1 MATIVSPSHFSPVED
16 AENIK
21 KACQGS
27 TLSSFRLVT
36 HSSFGYYPPFLSWVS
51 GFGTDEKAIISILG
65 HRNLFQRK
73 LIRQAYQEIYHEDLI
88 HQLKSELSG
97 DFEKAICLWVLDP
110 PERDALLANLALQKP
125 VPDCKV
131 LVEIACMRS
140 PEDLLATRRAYRCLY
155 KRSLEED
162 LASRTTGDIRKL
174 LVATVSA
181 YKYDG
186 DEIDETLAHSEAAI
200 LHDEILDKAVGHEE
214 TIRVIS
220 TRTSVQLCAIFNR
233 YKDVYGRS
241 ITKDILSHPTNEYL
255 SALRAAIRCTKNP
268 NRYYA
273 KVLRNAIN
281 TAGTDEDALT
291 RVIVTRAE
299 KDLKNITELYHKRNN
314 ESLDQAIAKE
324 TSRDYKAFLLALLG
338 HGGI

>member
-1 MATIVSPSHFSPVED
+1 MATIVSPPHFSPVED

-21 KACQGS
+21 KACQ
-27 TLSSFRLVT
+27 
-36 HSSFGYYPPFLSWVS
+36 

-174 LVATVSA
+174 LVATASA

-186 DEIDETLAHSEAAI
+186 EEIDETLAHSEAAI
-200 LHDEILDKAVGHEE
+200 LHDEILGKAVDHEE

-220 TRTSVQLCAIFNR
+220 TRSNVQLCAIFNR
-233 YKDVYGRS
+233 YKDIYGRS
-241 ITKDILSHPTNEYL
+241 ITKDT
-255 SALRAAIRCTKNP
+255 SADFSQLNVANSDSKDEQIRLFVMKISVAP
-268 NRYYA
+268 DFA
-273 KVLRNAIN
+273 
-281 TAGTDEDALT
+281 
-291 RVIVTRAE
+291 
-299 KDLKNITELYHKRNN
+299 
-314 ESLDQAIAKE
+314 
-324 TSRDYKAFLLALLG
+324 
-338 HGGI
+338 

>member
-1 MATIVSPSHFSPVED
+1 MATIVCPPHFSPVVD
-16 AENIK
+16 AESIK
-21 KACQGS
+21 KACQG
-27 TLSSFRLVT
+27 
-36 HSSFGYYPPFLSWVS
+36 W
-51 GFGTDEKAIISILG
+51 GTDEKTIISILG

-97 DFEKAICLWVLDP
+97 DFERAICLWVLDP
-110 PERDALLANLALQKP
+110 PERDAHLANLALQKP
-125 VPDCKV
+125 GLDYKV

-140 PEDLLATRRAYRCLY
+140 PEDLLAARRAYRCLY

-174 LVATVSA
+174 LVAMATA

-186 DEIDETLAHSEAAI
+186 EEVDEVLAQSEASI
-200 LHDEILDKAVGHEE
+200 LHDEIRGNAVDHEE
-214 TIRVIS
+214 TISVLS
-220 TRTSVQLCAIFNR
+220 TRSSVQLSAIFNS
-233 YKDVYGRS
+233 YKDIYGRS
-241 ITKDILSHPTNEYL
+241 ITKDLLKHPTNEYL
-255 SALRAAIRCTKNP
+255 SALRAAIRCIKNP

-281 TAGTDEDALT
+281 TVGTDEDALT

-299 KDLKNITELYHKRNN
+299 KDLKKITELYRKRNN
-314 ESLDQAIAKE
+314 VSLDQAIAKE
-324 TSRDYKAFLLALLG
+324 TSGDYKTFLLALLG
-338 HGGI
+338 HAEI